1 MRALIVGRWSA
12 SRNARSLVVWWNEGV
27 IVLLKA
33 FRVRTR
39 VEGDWDNVA
48 RAAIFVAS
56 VSLLWKMAMILS
68 FFASS

>member
-1 MRALIVGRWSA
+1 M
-12 SRNARSLVVWWNEGV
+12 

-39 VEGDWDNVA
+39 VEGDWDSVA
-48 RAAIFVAS
+48 SAAIFVAS
-56 VSLLWKMAMILS
+56 VSVLWKMAIILS